1 MSFDPP
7 EAHQCASVQGEQV
20 HAGEQIQIQIQMQI
34 QIEEK
39 NNTNH
44 LFPKN

>member
-20 HAGEQIQIQIQMQI
+20 HAGEQIQIQT

-39 NNTNH
+39 NTTNY